1 MEAIDWL
8 SGVWGHLPSWLRT
21 TIVITLAVL
30 VGISTLLTLLIP
42 AMQKR
47 GVRVPTW
54 LVLVADVLAF
64 LPRPGKWGVLLIAN
78 APLVPSFG
86 QRKPKDA
93 DEKPVEPPISG
104 AAVVLV
110 LAAIGMMLA
119 GAGCGGATT
128 AYRVIDS
135 ATALGRTGFD
145 LVHEID
151 KEKQDAIADE
161 KDRTGDV
168 EAAKAKLREWREKR
182 DKARAALKTYAA
194 AVATAGATLDLVV
207 AGQEKRLTIGM
218 VLAEVAKAIAQI
230 KSVLEAFGVK
240 VPLLS
245 GVPPDEAARIAA
257 RGFGWVVGKLAHAG
271 GAR

>member
-1 MEAIDWL
+1 MDKIVAFLKAPGWIGL
-8 SGVWGHLPSWLRT
+8 PWGAWIFLIAL
-21 TIVITLAVL
+21 L
-30 VGISTLLTLLIP
+30 VGNQIIAWAKWTKAQDLLQGLARLVLKIPLLAPVIARFPFVGWALTHLAGPEEGVERRTLLGT
-42 AMQKR
+42 KK
-47 GVRVPTW
+47 G
-54 LVLVADVLAF
+54 
-64 LPRPGKWGVLLIAN
+64 
-78 APLVPSFG
+78 
-86 QRKPKDA
+86 
-93 DEKPVEPPISG
+93 EPPPSG

-110 LAAIGMMLA
+110 FAALGMLLA

-245 GVPPDEAARIAA
+245 AWQPPPKIFRTYSVAS
-257 RGFGWVVGKLAHAG
+257 LG
-271 GAR
+271 GAQ